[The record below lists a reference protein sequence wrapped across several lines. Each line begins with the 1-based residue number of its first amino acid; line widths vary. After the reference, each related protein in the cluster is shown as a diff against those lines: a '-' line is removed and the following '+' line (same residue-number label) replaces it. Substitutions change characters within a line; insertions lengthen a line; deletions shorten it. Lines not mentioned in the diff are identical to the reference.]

1 MRPINKV
8 TAVVGRAVET
18 GGGKQIDAVIAPAK
32 TTREVRNRHDF
43 KHSNAQLSES
53 RQFTHGRLPCAS
65 GGKGPHVHLVKHLSL
80 QKHTTPVLIM
90 PLKGP
95 GIDNLRRTMGT
106 MGLKARGNIRIGLF
120 TTIQPVTV
128 ERASTG
134 LRHQS

>member
-1 MRPINKV
+1 MRRINKA

-80 QKHTTPVLIM
+80 QRHTAPVLVM
-90 PLKGP
+90 PLKSP
-95 GIDNLRRTMGT
+95 WIDDLRRAVWA
-106 MGLKARGNIRIGLF
+106 MGLKA
-120 TTIQPVTV
+120 
-128 ERASTG
+128 
-134 LRHQS
+134 